1 MKNII
6 CNSRWCPGPDGG
18 PLYFSGSGATYDNL
32 CVCGYRTC
40 TTTLPEGGSGYDQY
54 DPAIPVRGQQAITW
68 GYVLRAVEA
77 QDIRLAAEFCGPN
90 GQTER
95 REEVITCRVC
105 YCFSRQMA
113 TFSIPDWAETVRL
126 SLHFAGKTT
135 ACTYYAPAAYVC

>member
-40 TTTLPEGGSGYDQY
+40 TTTLPEGGSGCDQY
-54 DPAIPVRGQQAITW
+54 DPAIPVWGQQAITW

-77 QDIRLAAEFCGPN
+77 QDIPRACRLLYLTSLLCLALCAG
-90 GQTER
+90 
-95 REEVITCRVC
+95 CR
-105 YCFSRQMA
+105 A
-113 TFSIPDWAETVRL
+113 LILGGAL
-126 SLHFAGKTT
+126 
-135 ACTYYAPAAYVC
+135 